1 MGRSLG
7 NGTPRR
13 GPRRAKMG
21 EEDEGTVGES
31 SELGQVELKL
41 SAQEEKEAAA

>member
-1 MGRSLG
+1 MG

-21 EEDEGTVGES
+21 EEDEGTDGES
-31 SELGQVELKL
+31 LELGQVELLKL
-41 SAQEEKEAAA
+41 SVQEEKEAAA